1 MSDKISQYLLKHN
14 KRKNQDLKYDFMPDI
29 LEIIEKPAHKAGKII
44 IFAVFLTLI
53 SAIIWASFSKLDV
66 VVTAQGSVAP
76 QGGTVNIQSQISGT
90 IENIAVKKGQLVKK
104 DDVLIE
110 LEVEQ
115 PDDEDNKTERQIKSP
130 VNGYISN
137 IAVNFQGDTIYT
149 SQNVATI
156 VPSDMP
162 MEMNCYV
169 NNKDIAEIRLEDEV
183 NIKLDAYP
191 YSEFGTIKG
200 KINYISPE
208 AYVIEGMGS
217 VYEVTAQ
224 IDNDNDDINI
234 NIISGMS
241 GSIEIKTGTRTVL
254 SYFLEPIL
262 DGFENNLKEK

>member
-1 MSDKISQYLLKHN
+1 MSDNISKYLLKHN
-14 KRKNQDLKYDFMPDI
+14 NRKNQDLKYDFMPDI

-53 SAIIWASFSKLDV
+53 SAIIWAGCSKLDV

-76 QGGTVNIQSQISGT
+76 QGGIVNIQSQISGT

-110 LEVEQ
+110 LKSEQ
-115 PDDEDNKTERQIKSP
+115 SDDKDNKTDKRITSP

-137 IAVNFQGDTIYT
+137 ISVNFQGDTVYT

-156 VPSDMP
+156 VPSDTP
-162 MEMNCYV
+162 MKMNCYV
-169 NNKDIAEIRLEDEV
+169 SNKDIAKIKLEDEV
-183 NIKLDAYP
+183 TIKLDAYP

-200 KINYISPE
+200 EIDYISPE

-224 IDNDNDDINI
+224 LENDNDNI

-254 SYFLEPIL
+254 SYFFEPIL
-262 DGFENNLKEK
+262 NGFENSLKEK